1 MKRYPLKLRYI
12 AKSAIWGGT
21 RLKEQWG
28 KEIEGDIIAETWE
41 LTVRPKEMAV
51 IQNGDASG
59 RTLEEQIAAWGG
71 DCVAPSYRVGDR
83 FPMLVKLIDAADR
96 LSVQVH
102 PDDSYALRVENDS
115 GKTEMWYIVD
125 AEPGASIIYG
135 LAEDI
140 GREEF
145 ARAVAEKRIDG
156 AMNTCPVKAGESY
169 FIPAGMLHAIG
180 AGILIAEI
188 QQNSDLT
195 YRVYDYERRQA
206 DGSLRPLHTE
216 KALEVV
222 RPFAEAEVDALRF
235 ERGKGGDELL
245 ANSRYFK
252 VRRHVLKDERIEL
265 SRNKD
270 SFTSLLCVEG
280 EGVLCHDGTEYSLG
294 RGDSYFI
301 PAGMGA
307 YTLCGRMTVL
317 CSEL

>member
-1 MKRYPLKLRYI
+1 
-12 AKSAIWGGT
+12 
-21 RLKEQWG
+21 
-28 KEIEGDIIAETWE
+28 
-41 LTVRPKEMAV
+41 
-51 IQNGDASG
+51 
-59 RTLEEQIAAWGG
+59 
-71 DCVAPSYRVGDR
+71 
-83 FPMLVKLIDAADR
+83 
-96 LSVQVH
+96 
-102 PDDSYALRVENDS
+102 
-115 GKTEMWYIVD
+115 MWYIVD